1 MPRTI
6 IYEAKTE
13 KLEILGADGSVDER
27 LLPPLSKEEVLGLY
41 RDMLTIRAFDDKA
54 LKLQRQGRMG
64 TWASTLGQEAAQA
77 ALAKN
82 LTREDWLAPTFRESG
97 LMLLFGV
104 PAVNQYAYWKGDEA
118 GSLFPDGVNCL
129 PPSVPIA
136 SQFLHAA
143 GIGMALKRKGAGGVA
158 VGFGGDGSTSEG
170 DFHEALNFAGV
181 FGARTLFYVQNNQW
195 AISIPFKRQTA
206 AGSVA
211 QKAHAYGIPG
221 IQVDGNDM
229 FAVYVAT
236 KAALDHIR
244 AGNGAYLVEAL
255 TYRMQNHTTADD
267 HTRYRTPEET
277 ALWAEREPVRRARLY
292 IERKKWWDDQKEAAL
307 QEELAALVEG
317 WVRDLEARPAPKPEE
332 MVAFMY
338 KEMPWYLKEQY
349 EFLKA
354 EVNR

>member
-1 MPRTI
+1 MPRTT
-6 IYEAKTE
+6 IYSAKTE
-13 KLEILGADGSVDER
+13 KLEILSPDGSVDTG
-27 LLPPLSKEEVLGLY
+27 LLPPLTKEEVLGLY

-77 ALAKN
+77 ALARN

-97 LMLLFGV
+97 LMLIFGV
-104 PAVNQYAYWKGDEA
+104 PAVNQYVFWKGDEA
-118 GSLFPDGVNCL
+118 GALYPDGVNCL

-143 GIGMALKRKGAGGVA
+143 GIGMALKKKGAKGVA

-195 AISIPFKRQTA
+195 AISVPFKRQTA
-206 AGSVA
+206 AESVA

-221 IQVDGNDM
+221 IQVDGNDI
-229 FAVYVAT
+229 FAVHAAT

-244 AGNGAYLVEAL
+244 AGKGAYLVEAL

-277 ALWAEREPVRRARLY
+277 AFWAEREPVRRMRLY
-292 IERKKWWDDQKEAAL
+292 LEKKKWWDDKKEAAL
-307 QEELAALVEG
+307 QEELAATVEG
-317 WVRDLEARPAPKPEE
+317 WVTELESRPAPKPES
-332 MVAFMY
+332 MVAHMY

-354 EVNR
+354 EVRG